1 MHVEQARETLGD
13 ESYAQLPGYIG
24 DGNNKISH
32 VDLEE
37 RKDEYAKGVDKVW
50 KIPKSEQSTSGF
62 DVLAVMD
69 GGIRIK

>member
-1 MHVEQARETLGD
+1 MHVEQARETLGE

-37 RKDEYAKGVDKVW
+37 RKDEYAKGVDKV
-50 KIPKSEQSTSGF
+50 
-62 DVLAVMD
+62 
-69 GGIRIK
+69 